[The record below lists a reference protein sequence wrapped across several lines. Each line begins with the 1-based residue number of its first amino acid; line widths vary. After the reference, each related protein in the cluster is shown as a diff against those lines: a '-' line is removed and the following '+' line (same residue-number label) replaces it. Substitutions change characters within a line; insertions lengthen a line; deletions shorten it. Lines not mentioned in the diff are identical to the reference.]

1 MEIMALAANGTTG
14 NTTQNNWTIIVV
26 LVAIIALAILLRR
39 RRGGGS
45 NLEMAMNLIG
55 DVRHNLTVL
64 SKFSATTPTFKKLK
78 TGNWKRTMERITFLD
93 EQLRNHINDAFK
105 LSQEFND
112 RLNAAKL
119 NKSTSYL
126 MGVPTDK
133 LKEALDKSREG
144 LGAWI
149 KENYQKEMFSRR
161 RGLFW

>member
-1 MEIMALAANGTTG
+1 MELMALAANGTTG
-14 NTTQNNWTIIVV
+14 QTQGSNWSIIII
-26 LVAIIALAILLRR
+26 LVAIIALALLLRR

-45 NLEMAMNLIG
+45 NLEIAMSLIG

-64 SKFSATTPTFKKLK
+64 SKFSSTSPTFKKLK
-78 TGNWKRTMERITFLD
+78 TGNWKRSKERMDFLD
-93 EQLRNHINDAFK
+93 EQLRNHINSAFT

-112 RLNAAKL
+112 RLDAARL

-126 MGVPTDK
+126 MGVSTDK
-133 LKEALDKSREG
+133 LKDSLDMSRQG
-144 LGAWI
+144 LGLWI